1 MRVKRRSGRMVLML
15 ACVFL
20 CGCPSSGWAQD
31 PTADQISGLIQQ
43 LHDGDPRTRAIAAE
57 KLLRAPGKQV
67 IPALIDALK
76 ALIQNQQE
84 FNNAVQ
90 EFKKQQGSADP
101 QYGKAE
107 SDFQDLASRDTEW
120 KQQAQAYLNQISDLR
135 KSSATPPPSGNA
147 APSATAQTTPALKPQ
162 ITLVVPSEDVWTD
175 PIRRDTVVPA
185 QFVLGGVHFAANPT
199 LPDGVN
205 ARAKRGDRV
214 ELLCTVADDG
224 QVKSCAPQQNTDFA
238 NLVAGSASAW
248 RFKDP
253 ILLNQGKKKGA
264 DKKVGASVPITV
276 DY

>member
-1 MRVKRRSGRMVLML
+1 MRVKRNSGRMILVA
-15 ACVFL
+15 ACVLFAGSL
-20 CGCPSSGWAQD
+20 SRGWAQD
-31 PTADQISGLIQQ
+31 LTPAEISALIQE
-43 LHDGDPRTRAIAAE
+43 LHEGDSRARANAAQ
-57 KLLRAPGKQV
+57 KLLRAPGNQV
-67 IPALIDALK
+67 VPALIDALK
-76 ALIQNQQE
+76 ALVQNQQE
-84 FNNAVQ
+84 FKNAVQ
-90 EFKKQQGSADP
+90 EFKKEQSSADP
-101 QYGKAE
+101 QFGKAE
-107 SDFQDLASRDTEW
+107 SGFQDLVSRDTEW
-120 KQQAQAYLNQISDLR
+120 KQQAQAYLNQIADLR
-135 KSSATPPPSGNA
+135 KSGATPPPSGNPASSA
-147 APSATAQTTPALKPQ
+147 AAQTVSALTPQ
-162 ITLVVPSEDVWTD
+162 ISLVVPSEDVWTD

-264 DKKVGASVPITV
+264 DKRVGASVPITV

>member
-1 MRVKRRSGRMVLML
+1 MILL
-15 ACVFL
+15 AALVFL
-20 CGCPSSGWAQD
+20 SGSPSSIWAQD
-31 PTADQISGLIQQ
+31 LTPGQISSLIQQ
-43 LHDGDPRTRAIAAE
+43 LRDSDPRTRAIAAE
-57 KLLRAPGKQV
+57 KLLRAPGDQV
-67 IPALIDALK
+67 VPALIDALK
-76 ALIQNQQE
+76 ALIQNE
-84 FNNAVQ
+84 Q
-90 EFKKQQGSADP
+90 EFKNAAQEFKNQQGSADP

-107 SDFQDLASRDTEW
+107 TDFQDLVSRDTEW
-120 KQQAQAYLNQISDLR
+120 KQQAQAYLNQIADLR
-135 KSSATPPPSGNA
+135 KSGATTLGSANKAS
-147 APSATAQTTPALKPQ
+147 SATAQAGLTLKPQ
-162 ITLVVPSEDVWTD
+162 ISLLVPAEDVWTD

-224 QVKSCAPQQNTDFA
+224 QVKTCAPQQNTDFA

-253 ILLNQGKKKGA
+253 ILLNQGKKKGP
-264 DKKVGASVPITV
+264 DKRVGASVPITV